1 MKIILTEEQFKRVI
15 LKEQSVNLNIGLPLN
30 TQSIDYYKNRNNHFK
45 KWLDKRQYDYDS
57 YAGIPYTYE
66 VVATVEKDGKKYDI
80 VRYYFYIIDN
90 NLSYVDHMDSN
101 DRRIGRGKLFGR
113 KKKDLLRKLNK
124 YGEPFKPEMMDEFKL
139 VGMDKIPSTHTESL
153 DMEEFIESGEYKDF
167 EETEKEYSWTGGLN
181 SSRMTQINMVFETTY
196 VVPHKFHFN
205 IGNLYN

>member
-30 TQSIDYYKNRNNHFK
+30 TQSIDYYKNRNSHFK

>member
-15 LKEQSVNLNIGLPLN
+15 LKEESVNLNIGLPLN

-101 DRRIGRGKLFGR
+101 DRRTGRGKLFGR

-124 YGEPFKPEMMDEFKL
+124 YGEPFKPKMMDEFKL

-167 EETEKEYSWTGGLN
+167 EEIEKEYSWTGGLN

-205 IGNLYN
+205 IGYLYN

>member
-30 TQSIDYYKNRNNHFK
+30 TQSIDYYKNRNSHFK

-101 DRRIGRGKLFGR
+101 DRSIG
-113 KKKDLLRKLNK
+113 
-124 YGEPFKPEMMDEFKL
+124 
-139 VGMDKIPSTHTESL
+139 S
-153 DMEEFIESGEYKDF
+153 
-167 EETEKEYSWTGGLN
+167 
-181 SSRMTQINMVFETTY
+181 
-196 VVPHKFHFN
+196 
-205 IGNLYN
+205 

>member
-15 LKEQSVNLNIGLPLN
+15 LKEESVNLNIGLPLN
-30 TQSIDYYKNRNNHFK
+30 TQSIDYYKNRNSHFK

-124 YGEPFKPEMMDEFKL
+124 YGEPFKPKMLNKFKL
-139 VGMDKIPSTHTESL
+139 VGMDKIPSTL
-153 DMEEFIESGEYKDF
+153 DIKEFVESGEYKDF
-167 EETEKEYSWTGGLN
+167 EEIEKEYSWTGGLN

-205 IGNLYN
+205 IGYLYN

>member
-15 LKEQSVNLNIGLPLN
+15 LKEESVNLNIGLPLN

-124 YGEPFKPEMMDEFKL
+124 YGEPFKPKMLNKFKL

-153 DMEEFIESGEYKDF
+153 DIKEFVESGEYKDF
-167 EETEKEYSWTGGLN
+167 EEIEKEYSWTGGLN

-205 IGNLYN
+205 IGYLYN

>member
-15 LKEQSVNLNIGLPLN
+15 LKEESVNLNIGLPLN